1 MVKDME
7 SIGTL
12 FSQSWTNYRGNF
24 NKFMALIGI
33 YFLPWLAMG
42 LIVVLF
48 RAANYLLENNTLFLV
63 VVNILLALLMIVA
76 LVFGLVIYFSA
87 QAAIFILVQKPK
99 TKMSV
104 VELFYEGKKH
114 AWDYFILGI
123 LVMIFIFLWSLLF
136 VFPGFI
142 FMIYYSVAFWVLFV
156 EGKKGREAIKRS
168 KSLVKDYWWAVFWR
182 IFIITF
188 LVWFLLILPVYF
200 IESKEALEAWRSFS
214 NLINIFLSP
223 FLVIYSYYIYKDL
236 LRVKT
241 GK

>member
-1 MVKDME
+1 
-7 SIGTL
+7 
-12 FSQSWTNYRGNF
+12 
-24 NKFMALIGI
+24 
-33 YFLPWLAMG
+33 
-42 LIVVLF
+42 
-48 RAANYLLENNTLFLV
+48 
-63 VVNILLALLMIVA
+63 MIVA

-142 FMIYYSVAFWVLFV
+142 SMIYYSVAFWVLFV